1 MTRTPS
7 TFSSVTRDGSNT
19 DKGPVQLLEFPSQSS
34 INSFTSLS
42 SSIVSSLSP
51 MTVEQ
56 AISLLTKPIPVNINV
71 KKEIKEWLAS
81 NRFTN
86 KFFASNI
93 LNIKGNHLTNI
104 FAQPRDFIL
113 ESRILFY

>member
-1 MTRTPS
+1 
-7 TFSSVTRDGSNT
+7 
-19 DKGPVQLLEFPSQSS
+19 
-34 INSFTSLS
+34 
-42 SSIVSSLSP
+42 

-71 KKEIKEWLAS
+71 NTTEIVKEIKEWLAS